1 MRFEKTFKS
10 CSNNQWLWS
19 LEKILF
25 NIIDTLHAIIS
36 KSEYYWWSNNNYTKK
51 LVIERLS

>member
-1 MRFEKTFKS
+1 MRFEKSFKS

-25 NIIDTLHAIIS
+25 DIIYTLHAIIS
-36 KSEYYWWSNNNYTKK
+36 KLEYYWWRNNNYTKK
-51 LVIERLS
+51 LVIEMLS